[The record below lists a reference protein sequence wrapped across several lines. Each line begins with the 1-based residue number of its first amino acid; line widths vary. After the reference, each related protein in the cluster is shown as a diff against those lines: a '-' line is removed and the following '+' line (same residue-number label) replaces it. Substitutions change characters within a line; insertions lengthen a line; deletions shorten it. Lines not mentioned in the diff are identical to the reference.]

1 MVRGLSS
8 RCNFWRCKL
17 KRLAILLVVLV
28 ATVASCKKATD
39 AGAGSAATGS
49 AGSATVTAPPFDD
62 KLELPKQPTRPKD
75 EQERVDAAAD
85 ALRTA
90 LTGTKTAADSAAVCK
105 LFDPLG
111 NAMNK
116 LQQVSA
122 PKGVD
127 AQMFSSQ
134 RDALI
139 QLFDGASNFCD
150 KPADVGVDTLQA
162 LMNDVRK
169 HFIAL
174 VGLGAK

>member
-1 MVRGLSS
+1 MSVAGP
-8 RCNFWRCKL
+8 L
-17 KRLAILLVVLV
+17 KRLILLLLVV
-28 ATVASCKKATD
+28 ATAGGCKKSTD
-39 AGAGSAATGS
+39 AGGGSAATGS
-49 AGSATVTAPPFDD
+49 AATGSATGSTAAPFDD
-62 KLELPKQPTRPKD
+62 KLELPKQPKRAKD
-75 EQERVDAAAD
+75 EQARVDAAAD

-90 LTGTKTAADSAAVCK
+90 LTGTKTATDSAAVCK

>member
-1 MVRGLSS
+1 MNRVT
-8 RCNFWRCKL
+8 
-17 KRLAILLVVLV
+17 LLTVVTISMLG
-28 ATVASCKKATD
+28 CKKPTD
-39 AGAGSAATGS
+39 PGRGSGGSTGS
-49 AGSATVTAPPFDD
+49 AGSAGATFDD
-62 KLELPKQPTRPKD
+62 KLELPQQPLRPSD
-75 EQERVDAAAD
+75 EQARIDAAAA

-90 LTGTKTAADSAAVCK
+90 LTGTKTAGDSAAVCK

-111 NAMNK
+111 NAMTK

-127 AQMFSSQ
+127 AQMFASE

-150 KPADVGVDTLQA
+150 TPANVGIDSLQA
-162 LMNDVRK
+162 LMGDVRK